1 MCTCTDHSRRIIL
14 LTEHASREHVQDFD
28 VAIRTLNRTTLIT
41 RRTWHRCNRQRLTLS
56 VFVVCKFRT
65 DSVFIVQDT
74 RETNTSLDLTQ
85 TDSGKKIETDRNYT
99 SSTWQEASLSRSHLS
114 IPGNQLS
121 KHRRMLSL
129 HRRSYY
135 HKKAYLG
142 RYCTLLVASKR
153 TSSDFYGKKT
163 IFSLDKAE
171 NTETV
176 YMYVYTF
183 TYFSLTLAL
192 SSPLQPD
199 VLACHRETRWY
210 SDNAGVVCSVAGR
223 R

>member
-1 MCTCTDHSRRIIL
+1 M
-14 LTEHASREHVQDFD
+14 EHASRDHVQDFD

-41 RRTWHRCNRQRLTLS
+41 RRRWHRCNRQRLTLS

-85 TDSGKKIETDRNYT
+85 TDSSKKIETDRNYT

-121 KHRRMLSL
+121 KHRRMVSL

-135 HKKAYLG
+135 HKSFVEG
-142 RYCTLLVASKR
+142 ISWEVHCTLLVASKR

-163 IFSLDKAE
+163 IFSFDKAE

-176 YMYVYTF
+176 YM
-183 TYFSLTLAL
+183 
-192 SSPLQPD
+192 
-199 VLACHRETRWY
+199 
-210 SDNAGVVCSVAGR
+210 
-223 R
+223 